1 MPLSGVEHGV
11 FGYTC
16 PPEGLIEEVVS
27 LLERAHSW
35 KVDPLWIV
43 WLPGLVT
50 GINVACRAVGEEGD
64 AVMTTVPA
72 YPPFLSA
79 PVLSGRRLITVPLAV
94 EGGRYVFNFEGIGK
108 AETERTR
115 MFLLCNPQNPT
126 GRVFTRGE
134 LERRS
139 VCLERGRHL
148 LGRDPLRARLDEDAR
163 HISVPPSTE
172 IARHTITLLAL
183 NKTWPPG
190 WAAPLP
196 SYPIRAESR
205 FTKVMTAS
213 FT

>member
-1 MPLSGVEHGV
+1 MTISFDFDTPVERRCTESIKWDRYKGRDVLPLWVADMDFKSPPAVIDALVRRVEHGV

-79 PVLSGRRLITVPLAV
+79 PVLSGRRLITV
-94 EGGRYVFNFEGIGK
+94 
-108 AETERTR
+108 
-115 MFLLCNPQNPT
+115 
-126 GRVFTRGE
+126 
-134 LERRS
+134 
-139 VCLERGRHL
+139 
-148 LGRDPLRARLDEDAR
+148 
-163 HISVPPSTE
+163 
-172 IARHTITLLAL
+172 
-183 NKTWPPG
+183 
-190 WAAPLP
+190 
-196 SYPIRAESR
+196 
-205 FTKVMTAS
+205 
-213 FT
+213 